1 MDSAARSF
9 PSPPSSPSSQP
20 RAKKHKADSISSSE
34 HAHTRAHL
42 LPVAP
47 AHDAQPAHSCS
58 SSQSLVSPRFH
69 PDSSL
74 SACRSPATFNSD
86 FSSTPIYLP
95 ASDPSL
101 FSPVAPSS
109 VGSHTATAAS
119 AAAASELEQGV
130 QHMFQEDSKVQA
142 EQKSAAAHNKQ
153 TAADGQTAAAASVP
167 MSSSAHSSRNSSRA
181 HSPVDD
187 GAGVGQEQLLQSTSS
202 TSAAAQPQAR
212 PNNTAKSTDPAGQ
225 TISEAELE
233 GRFKVIRYLG
243 KGSYGTVFVAEELA
257 TGKQVAIKKIPKVR
271 QTNTYKSAS
280 YVREGKQRRK
290 LCEVRP
296 MADRFGVSVIFFVHP
311 IA

>member
-1 MDSAARSF
+1 MDSADRSF
-9 PSPPSSPSSQP
+9 PSPPSPSSSSAAEP
-20 RAKKHKADSISSSE
+20 RAKKHKADTAFAPASIHSSE

-47 AHDAQPAHSCS
+47 APDAQPAHSCSS

-86 FSSTPIYLP
+86 FSSTPIHLP

-109 VGSHTATAAS
+109 VGSHTA

-142 EQKSAAAHNKQ
+142 EQKSAAAHSKQ
-153 TAADGQTAAAASVP
+153 TAAAEGQTAAASVP

-187 GAGVGQEQLLQSTSS
+187 GAGAGQEQLLQSTSS

-271 QTNTYKSAS
+271 QTNTYSELDS
-280 YVREGKQRRK
+280 YAREEKTTK
-290 LCEVRP
+290 KTV
-296 MADRFGVSVIFFVHP
+296 
-311 IA
+311 